1 MNISIKGEI
10 IISINLQTA
19 SGRMLY
25 ESLSISKPANKA
37 AQNEEERNMQ
47 MRKQTSSSQ
56 LANVLPQPT
65 DKKEKDIRTNPIKEQ
80 NQQT

>member
-25 ESLSISKPANKA
+25 GSLSISKPANKA

-56 LANVLPQPT
+56 LANVLPQTT